1 LRTLKRSD
9 NLQLTGKIAIS
20 MKRFLTLLVVAGSLI
35 ATPVLAQP
43 ATEET
48 KPAGAPPV
56 TTKAFDDWLVRCPMS
71 PQPMPCD
78 AVQLLLEP
86 KSKQR
91 VLSVSVAYDQV
102 KAAQVVRIIL
112 PLGVWLPN
120 GVTVQAGGVKI
131 DKVVVRRCEPFGCV
145 VEGFLDAKLRDAM
158 RKGGDAKIVVYDQ
171 NQKPLDLKFSLK
183 GFAAAEDHMTAE
195 TKKVKLP
202 TAPAPAATP
211 APAAPA
217 TPTPATPAPAK
228 PATPTP

>member
-1 LRTLKRSD
+1 
-9 NLQLTGKIAIS
+9 
-20 MKRFLTLLVVAGSLI
+20 MKRFLTLLVAAGSLI
-35 ATPVLAQP
+35 ATPVFAQP
-43 ATEET
+43 ASEA
-48 KPAGAPPV
+48 KPAAAPAV
-56 TTKAFDDWLVRCPMS
+56 DTKSFDDWLVRCPTS

-102 KAAQVVRIIL
+102 KALPVVRIVL

-120 GVTVQAGGVKI
+120 GVTVQAGAVKI
-131 DKVVVRRCEPFGCV
+131 DKVVVRRCEPFGCI
-145 VEGFLDAKLRDAM
+145 VEGFLDAKLREAM

-171 NQKPLDLKFSLK
+171 AQKPLDLKFSLK

-202 TAPAPAATP
+202 AMPPAAPAAPPATPKPATATP
-211 APAAPA
+211 APA
-217 TPTPATPAPAK
+217 TPATPQ
-228 PATPTP
+228 

>member
-1 LRTLKRSD
+1 
-9 NLQLTGKIAIS
+9 

-35 ATPVLAQP
+35 ATPALAQP
-43 ATEET
+43 ATET
-48 KPAGAPPV
+48 KPAGPPPV

-145 VEGFLDAKLRDAM
+145 VEGFLDAKLREAM

-202 TAPAPAATP
+202 VVEAPAAP

-217 TPTPATPAPAK
+217 PVSPAPSK